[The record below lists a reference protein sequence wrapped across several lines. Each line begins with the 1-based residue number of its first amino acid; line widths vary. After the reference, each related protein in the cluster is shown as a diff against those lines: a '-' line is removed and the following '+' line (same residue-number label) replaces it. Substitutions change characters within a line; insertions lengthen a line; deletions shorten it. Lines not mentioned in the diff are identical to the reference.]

1 METYESV
8 KSNPVQPEQK
18 EKKKGGAWKGI
29 VAVIL
34 AAGVV
39 GSTTISAFN
48 LVTLKSYI
56 AEQKKEENPETTE
69 DYVKIADNYEIKPT
83 TNISDAYKSGDTSKL
98 TDKEKETLDMAKKA
112 IKDMKITD
120 SMSDFEKEKAVYD
133 WMTKKLQQDSGALT
147 VIPSTQEDCDNPYG
161 VLKYH
166 NAVCVGYATTF
177 RMFMQ
182 MMGIE
187 CKVEHNTEKFHGNY
201 ANFNVTDAMYG
212 QSQSWDR
219 DYFPAAN
226 SLKYNMAYQNKKTVD
241 SIYDLPKA
249 LRAAMD
255 KKLGGV
261 IVAFKEDKAQ
271 VANAIASSIDNFL
284 MSGNYKDMPYSLGTY
299 NWIQDPDGKGYLF
312 NVAMPGYNTD
322 NTSQNISEK
331 EQKKIDKAVQKAF
344 QGLEP
349 ANGDGMMMDGA
360 SADIGNKDMTMDNAA
375 QNGAT
380 FSTEETV
387 EAR

>member
-1 METYESV
+1 
-8 KSNPVQPEQK
+8 
-18 EKKKGGAWKGI
+18 
-29 VAVIL
+29 
-34 AAGVV
+34 
-39 GSTTISAFN
+39 
-48 LVTLKSYI
+48 
-56 AEQKKEENPETTE
+56 
-69 DYVKIADNYEIKPT
+69 
-83 TNISDAYKSGDTSKL
+83 
-98 TDKEKETLDMAKKA
+98 
-112 IKDMKITD
+112 
-120 SMSDFEKEKAVYD
+120 
-133 WMTKKLQQDSGALT
+133 
-147 VIPSTQEDCDNPYG
+147 
-161 VLKYH
+161 
-166 NAVCVGYATTF
+166 
-177 RMFMQ
+177 MFMQ

-187 CKVEHNTEKFHGNY
+187 CKVEHNTEKFHSWDVVKIDGDWYITDIYSDAGNGNY

-261 IVAFKEDKAQ
+261 MVAFKEDITEEKAQ

-312 NVAMPGYNTD
+312 NVTMPGYNTD

-344 QGLEP
+344 QGLES
-349 ANGDGMMMDGA
+349 ANGDGMMKDGA
-360 SADIGNKDMTMDNAA
+360 SADIGNKDMTMDDAA

>member
-8 KSNPVQPEQK
+8 KSSSAQPE
-18 EKKKGGAWKGI
+18 EPKKKKSSAWKGV
-29 VAVIL
+29 VAVVL

-112 IKDMKITD
+112 IKDMKIKD

-187 CKVEHNTEKFHGNY
+187 CKVEHNTERYH
-201 ANFNVTDAMYG
+201 
-212 QSQSWDR
+212 SWDLVKIDGDWYITDIYSDVGNGGYSHFNLNDEMMGTGQGWDR
-219 DYFPAAN
+219 ELFPAAD
-226 SLKYNMAYQNKKTVD
+226 SVQYNVLYQTAIRSAN
-241 SIYDLPKA
+241 IYDIPKDIRKA
-249 LRAAMD
+249 YDEHKGNVSFILNASDGEESCMKAAKMVD
-255 KKLGGV
+255 EICDAICVNFENEMYAMYNISNIEEGYLLTVNFVWYADENNYTDDGV
-261 IVAFKEDKAQ
+261 DNNLMSDEEVEKME
-271 VANAIASSIDNFL
+271 NAINDAFADV
-284 MSGNYKDMPYSLGTY
+284 LGSYIY
-299 NWIQDPDGKGYLF
+299 N
-312 NVAMPGYNTD
+312 
-322 NTSQNISEK
+322 
-331 EQKKIDKAVQKAF
+331 
-344 QGLEP
+344 
-349 ANGDGMMMDGA
+349 
-360 SADIGNKDMTMDNAA
+360 
-375 QNGAT
+375 
-380 FSTEETV
+380 
-387 EAR
+387 

>member
-1 METYESV
+1 M
-8 KSNPVQPEQK
+8 
-18 EKKKGGAWKGI
+18 
-29 VAVIL
+29 
-34 AAGVV
+34 
-39 GSTTISAFN
+39 
-48 LVTLKSYI
+48 
-56 AEQKKEENPETTE
+56 
-69 DYVKIADNYEIKPT
+69 
-83 TNISDAYKSGDTSKL
+83 
-98 TDKEKETLDMAKKA
+98 
-112 IKDMKITD
+112 
-120 SMSDFEKEKAVYD
+120 
-133 WMTKKLQQDSGALT
+133 
-147 VIPSTQEDCDNPYG
+147 
-161 VLKYH
+161 
-166 NAVCVGYATTF
+166 
-177 RMFMQ
+177 
-182 MMGIE
+182 
-187 CKVEHNTEKFHGNY
+187 
-201 ANFNVTDAMYG
+201 TDAMYG

-261 IVAFKEDKAQ
+261 MVAFKEDITEEKAQ